1 MSKSNNLS
9 TIKRKLH
16 TKKHSNL
23 LKNIVRHVGNLTSE
37 DMEGILDIFGED
49 FILGIKYWS
58 GRKSCSLKKYFE
70 MKDEYFLSKNSETSN
85 KETDDFEDNYLNIR
99 EVYICAGDYDY
110 LIDSEDEQKYRYSED
125 EKEELRKLYLVKQ
138 L

>member
-1 MSKSNNLS
+1 MNKNLF

-58 GRKSCSLKKYFE
+58 GRKSCSLKRYFE
-70 MKDEYFLSKNSETSN
+70 MRDEYLVLDN
-85 KETDDFEDNYLNIR
+85 KEIVSIEDDFEDNYLNIR
-99 EVYICAGDYDY
+99 EVFICASDYDY
-110 LIDSEDEQKYRYSED
+110 LINSEDEQRYKYSED
-125 EKEELRKLYLVKQ
+125 EKEELRKLYLVK
-138 L
+138 

>member
-1 MSKSNNLS
+1 MNKLKNLS

-16 TKKHSNL
+16 TKKHFNL

-70 MKDEYFLSKNSETSN
+70 MKDEYLLSEN
-85 KETDDFEDNYLNIR
+85 KEMVNIEDDFEDNYLNIR

>member
-1 MSKSNNLS
+1 MNKNISA
-9 TIKRKLH
+9 IKILLH

-37 DMEGILDIFGED
+37 DMEEVLNIFGDD

-70 MKDEYFLSKNSETSN
+70 MREKYLLLENNEIQQGIE
-85 KETDDFEDNYLNIR
+85 ETDDFEDNYLNIR
-99 EVYICAGDYDY
+99 EAYICASDYDY
-110 LIDSEDEQKYRYSED
+110 LIDNEDEQKYKYSED
-125 EKEELRKLYLVKQ
+125 EKDKLKRLYLV
-138 L
+138 